1 MNKYLKIG
9 LVLIIAYIFFRYL
22 LTFVSPFIVGF
33 LIALLLEPLVKLLII
48 RGGFRRSLASFVSLI
63 IFMTVG
69 VSIGVW
75 GVSAIVREAG
85 EFLEAAPGT
94 IESLQAQL
102 ASLPYAEGILQ
113 RLGLW
118 LSEQSVQMVAV
129 VPGMLIAIILILVS
143 AFFFSRDRGLI
154 FELANRWCP
163 QWIAQYAV
171 PIGHRL
177 NKAAGGFLKTEFILT
192 ALVAVVCVAVLWLMQ
207 NPYAIMLGIAI
218 AILDSLPILGAGI
231 ILWPWAGYLAF
242 TGNLNQAAWL
252 IVLYGV
258 VTVIRNVLGPKILG
272 EQIDM
277 HPLAALMAI
286 FIGVKAFG
294 VVGVLAGP
302 ALLIATRT
310 IVNNEHI

>member
-1 MNKYLKIG
+1 MNKYVKIG
-9 LVLIIAYIFFRYL
+9 LALAAAYIFFKYL
-22 LTFVSPFIVGF
+22 LTFISPFIIGF
-33 LIALLLEPLVKLLII
+33 VIALLLEPLVRLLIT

-63 IFMTVG
+63 IFMVAG
-69 VSIGVW
+69 ISIGVW
-75 GVSAIVREAG
+75 IVSSTIREAG
-85 EFLEAAPGT
+85 EFLEAAPGI
-94 IESLQAQL
+94 IETLQGQL
-102 ASLPYAEGILQ
+102 ASIPYVEGLLQ

-118 LSEQSVQMVAV
+118 LSEQSVEMVGHL
-129 VPGMLIAIILILVS
+129 PGMLIAIILILVS
-143 AFFFSRDRGLI
+143 AFFFSRDREFI
-154 FELANRWCP
+154 FALVSKWCP
-163 QWIAQYAV
+163 QWIAQHAV

-192 ALVAVVCVAVLWLMQ
+192 ALVAAVCVVTLWLMQ
-207 NPYAIMLGIAI
+207 NPYAIMLGLAI
-218 AILDSLPILGAGI
+218 AVLDSLPILGAGI
-231 ILWPWAGYLAF
+231 ILWPWAGYLAL
-242 TGNLNQAAWL
+242 TGNLHHAAWL

-310 IVNNEHI
+310 IIDNEHV